1 MNATPAM
8 DAVIAARK
16 ALTEAENAA
25 KAEVDAARKLEQ
37 EERTAK
43 MNERIAEAREND
55 YDFTVG
61 DNSDYIGVKGN
72 WGGVN
77 LELVEYLNTQFSY
90 FMFKEQALE
99 FHARLGE
106 LLREIK

>member
-8 DAVIAARK
+8 DAVVAARK
-16 ALTEAENAA
+16 VLADAEKTA
-25 KAEVDAARKLEQ
+25 KAEVDAARKREK

-61 DNSDYIGVKGN
+61 DNSEYIGVNGSYKNGID
-72 WGGVN
+72 
-77 LELVEYLNTQFSY
+77 LAFVEYEATQFSQSLSHQ
-90 FMFKEQALE
+90 QALE
-99 FHARLGE
+99 LHAKLGE
-106 LLREIK
+106 ILGVK